1 MGLLEQFQETREI
14 HDLDQAIYH
23 LKGATVQVA
32 EGSQELAGLL
42 ETLGDAFIER
52 FRLFGD
58 AGNLEQAASCWTKV
72 TEIAPGQYPNPPKRL
87 IHLGG
92 SLFSNDLSASIHS
105 FRSAAKSTTGPP
117 KIRFDAA
124 LHWARHSPS
133 DDTANIVAAYNQ
145 VMKILP
151 QLVWLGTPVESRYSL
166 ILDVAGSV
174 STEAASVAIAMHN
187 YSLAL
192 EWLEEGRSIVWKQM
206 LQLRT
211 PIDDLFAVDSALAT
225 QLKQVAHDLDYASSP
240 KPQDQTD
247 SSDDSS
253 PEQAARHH
261 RGLAALWEG
270 LVDKARDLP
279 GFEAFLRPQKA
290 SELMRSARFG
300 PVVVINIHE
309 SRCDALIIQPGLTE
323 ILHKPLIFSSKQAA
337 DCRVKLIHFVRGRGL
352 DVRGVRVHRPD
363 PKDEFRKALDVLR
376 KDVVKPILDSLGYLV
391 CDLPHITW
399 CTTGPLSFLPLHAA
413 GDYAS
418 QEMIFDY
425 VISSYTPTLSA
436 LLSSGKPS
444 DAFSGILAVGQ
455 ESTLGMSPLPGTV
468 AELTRIQETA
478 QGHAVTRVDRD
489 LATPAAVMAGME
501 EHSWVHLACHASQ
514 NPINPL
520 QSAFYLHGG
529 KLDLATITQKHLKNA
544 DLAFLSAC
552 QTATGDESLSEE
564 AVHLAAGMLMAGYK
578 SVIATMWSI
587 GDDDAPLIAEKV
599 YEHLLEGGIPDSRRA
614 AAAVHKATAC
624 LRAKVGVDAFEKWV
638 PYIHIGQ

>member
-1 MGLLEQFQETREI
+1 WLTPEGHSDRPSRLHSLGASLHTRFQRLGDPA
-14 HDLDQAIYH
+14 DLDKSIDYKHQAM
-23 LKGATVQVA
+23 LLTP
-32 EGSQELAGLL
+32 EGHSDRPSRLDSIGVESNTYRPLS
-42 ETLGDAFIER
+42 LG
-52 FRLFGD
+52 
-58 AGNLEQAASCWTKV
+58 
-72 TEIAPGQYPNPPKRL
+72 
-87 IHLGG
+87 
-92 SLFSNDLSASIHS
+92 NDLSASIHS

-117 KIRFDAA
+117 KVRFDAA

-133 DDTANIVAAYNQ
+133 DDTANIAAAYNQ

-151 QLVWLGTPVESRYSL
+151 QLVWLGTPLESRYSL

-174 STEAASVAIAMHN
+174 SIEAASVAIAMQDH
-187 YSLAL
+187 SLAL

-240 KPQDQTD
+240 KHQDRTD
-247 SSDDSS
+247 SSDDTS
-253 PEQAARHH
+253 PEQAAQHH
-261 RGLAALWEG
+261 RRLAELWEG
-270 LVDKARDLP
+270 LIVKARKLP

-309 SRCDALIIQPGLTE
+309 SRCDALIIKPGATD
-323 ILHKPLIFSSKQAA
+323 ILHKPLIFSSKQAT
-337 DCRVKLIHFVRGRGL
+337 DCRVQMIHFVRGRSL

-363 PKDEFRKALDVLR
+363 PKDEFRRALGVLW
-376 KDVVKPILDSLGYLV
+376 KDVVKPILDTLGYLQPSLAS
-391 CDLPHITW
+391 DLPHITW

-413 GDYAS
+413 GDYDS

-436 LLSSGKPS
+436 LLSSDKPS

-455 ESTLGMSPLPGTV
+455 ESTLGMGHLPGTV
-468 AELTRIQETA
+468 AELNRIQGAA
-478 QGHAVTRVDRD
+478 QSHTVTRLDRH

-501 EHSWVHLACHASQ
+501 KHSWVHFACHASQ
-514 NPINPL
+514 NPTNPL
-520 QSAFYLHGG
+520 ESAFYLHGG
-529 KLDLATITQKHLKNA
+529 KLDLATITQKRLKNA

-587 GDDDAPLIAEKV
+587 GDEDAPLIAEKV